1 MIRFFIG
8 LVLCILA
15 ASVND
20 TASIAY
26 IIGFGTAGI
35 AFMLWGFPRVVGA
48 SGWTE

>member
-1 MIRFFIG
+1 MIRFAIG
-8 LVLCILA
+8 LVLCFLA

-20 TASIAY
+20 TASITY

-35 AFMLWGFPRVVGA
+35 GFMLWGFPRVVGA